1 MQKKNVQKMRFK
13 YLFIVVFSIVSV
25 SSFFSQ
31 VSTID
36 FQLAKKYYLDSDYEK
51 AALYYEKI
59 FKESEHRLKIY
70 ENYKS
75 TFIELN
81 KFKEAEKLIKTLI
94 KENPNKLKFLV
105 DLGVIYGLV
114 DRSDKKNQVFD
125 KAIEQIIK
133 ETSYDNAFDLGL
145 AFEKIGNLE
154 KALEV
159 YLNFE
164 SKNLLNPFAFHSK
177 IALIYNKTGKTNKM
191 INTFFEMLDFN
202 NKFLQNVQNGLVNSI
217 DFQNNLKEK
226 EILRQSIIEKIQ
238 ANPKKIV
245 YIELL
250 AWFYMLNNDYE
261 NAYTQIKALDK
272 KLNKNGSKLL
282 ELGNTALNNQDF
294 KVAIKCFD
302 DVDLKSNSLEYK
314 FEAKNK
320 KLFALKSKIL
330 YGNQIIQEELEELK
344 ANYLLI
350 LSQLNNSKNVYNNSL
365 RKYNLLLDLSEIEA
379 FYLGDISSAKQHL
392 NNAILIPRLKEKQKG
407 NAKLK
412 LANILVLEDNIWEAS
427 LMYLQIEKQFKDD
440 QLGHLAKFKNAQVYY
455 FSGEYDWCQAQLKVL
470 KASTSKLIANDA
482 LELSVLI
489 SDNYNMD
496 TSEVA
501 MKLFSYADMLTF
513 QQQFSKANILYDSIL
528 KNFKNHSLNDEI
540 IFRKAKIDLKQH
552 NYQKAVEHFKLL
564 IDNYPNSILLDNSLF
579 LIASI
584 YEEKIKD
591 FDQAKKY
598 FKTILFDHKG
608 SLYAAESRK
617 RFRKLAGSTNE
628 KIEKDS
634 G

>member
-1 MQKKNVQKMRFK
+1 MRFK
-13 YLFIVVFSIVSV
+13 YLFIIILTIVSA

-31 VSTID
+31 VTTID

-59 FKESEHRLKIY
+59 FKDPEQRLKIY

-75 TFIELN
+75 TLIELN
-81 KFKEAEKLIKTLI
+81 KFKEAEKLSKALI

-114 DRSDKKNQVFD
+114 DRIDKKNQVFD
-125 KAIEQIIK
+125 KAIVQINK
-133 ETSYDNAFDLGL
+133 ETLYDNAFDLGL
-145 AFEKIGNLE
+145 AFEKIGNLK

-164 SKNLLNPFAFHSK
+164 SKNLQNPFAFRSK
-177 IALIYNKTGKTNKM
+177 IALIYNKTNQPNKM

-217 DFQNNLKEK
+217 DFQTNLKEK

-250 AWFYMLNNDYE
+250 AWFYILNNDYE

-272 KLNKNGSKLL
+272 KLNKNGSELL

-294 KVAIKCFD
+294 KVAVKCFD
-302 DVDLKSNSLEYK
+302 DVILISNSLEYK

-330 YGNQIIQEELEELK
+330 YGSQIIQEELEELK

-392 NNAILIPRLKEKQKG
+392 NNAIQIPRLKEKQKG

-412 LANILVLEDNIWEAS
+412 LANILVLEDKIWEAS

-501 MKLFSYADMLTF
+501 MKLFSYADMLSY
-513 QQQFSKANILYDSIL
+513 QQQFSKANILYDSVL
-528 KNFKNHSLNDEI
+528 NNFKNHSLNDEI
-540 IFRKAKIDLKQH
+540 IFRKAKIDLKKH
-552 NYQKAVEHFKLL
+552 NYLKAVDYFKLL
-564 IDNYPNSILLDNSLF
+564 VDNYPNSILLDNSLF

-591 FDQAKKY
+591 FEQAKKY
-598 FKTILFDHKG
+598 YKTILFDHKG

-617 RFRKLAGSTNE
+617 RFRKLAGNTNE

>member
-1 MQKKNVQKMRFK
+1 MRFK
-13 YLFIVVFSIVSV
+13 YLFVVLFSNIFSL
-25 SSFFSQ
+25 SFFSQ
-31 VSTID
+31 VSNLD
-36 FQLAKKYYLDSDYEK
+36 LQLAKKYYLDNDYEK
-51 AALYYEKI
+51 AVLYYEKI
-59 FKESEHRLKIY
+59 FKESEYRLKIY

-75 TFIELN
+75 AFIDLN
-81 KFKEAEKLIKTLI
+81 KLKEAEKLSKILI
-94 KENPNKLKFLV
+94 KEHPKKLKFLV
-105 DLGVIYGLV
+105 DLGVVYGLE
-114 DRSDKKNQVFD
+114 DRADKKIQVFK
-125 KAIEQIIK
+125 KAIEQINK
-133 ETSYDNAFDLGL
+133 ETSYDDAFDLGL
-145 AFEKIGNLE
+145 AFEKIGNSE

-164 SKNLLNPFAFHSK
+164 SKSFKNPFAFHSK
-177 IALIYNKTGKTNKM
+177 IALIYNKNGQTNEM

-202 NKFLQNVQNGLVNSI
+202 SNFLRNVQTGIVNSI

-226 EILRQSIIEKIQ
+226 EILRQTILQKIQ
-238 ANPKKIV
+238 ASPNNIV

-272 KLNKNGSKLL
+272 KLNKNGEKLL

-294 KVAIKCFD
+294 IVAIKCYE
-302 DVDLKSNSLEYK
+302 DVVSKSNSLEFK

-320 KLFALKSKIL
+320 KLLALKSKIL
-330 YGNQIIQEELEELK
+330 YGNKIIPKELKELK

-350 LSQLNNSKNVYNNSL
+350 LSQLNNSKNVYNNNF
-365 RKYNLLLDLSEIEA
+365 RKYNLLLDLSDIEA
-379 FYLGDISSAKQHL
+379 FYLSDVSSAKEHL
-392 NNAILIPRLKEKQKG
+392 NIAIQIPRLKEKQKA

-412 LANILVLEDNIWEAS
+412 LADILVLEDNIWEAS

-489 SDNYNMD
+489 TDNYNMD

-501 MKLFSYADMLTF
+501 MKLFSYADMLSF
-513 QQQFSKANILYDSIL
+513 QQQFTKANTLYDSIL
-528 KNFKNHSLNDEI
+528 NNFKNHSLNDEI

-552 NYQKAVEHFKLL
+552 NYQKAIEHFKFLV
-564 IDNYPNSILLDNSLF
+564 DKYPKSILLDNSLF

-584 YEEKIKD
+584 YQEKIKD

-598 FKTILFDHKG
+598 FKTILFEHKG

-617 RFRKLAGSTNE
+617 RFRKLAGNTNE

>member
-1 MQKKNVQKMRFK
+1 MRFK
-13 YLFIVVFSIVSV
+13 YLFIIILTIVSA

-31 VSTID
+31 VTTID

-59 FKESEHRLKIY
+59 FKEPEQRLKIY

-75 TFIELN
+75 TLIELN
-81 KFKEAEKLIKTLI
+81 KFKEAEKLSKTLI

-114 DRSDKKNQVFD
+114 DRIDKKNQVFD
-125 KAIEQIIK
+125 KAIEQINE
-133 ETSYDNAFDLGL
+133 ETLYDNAFDLGL
-145 AFEKIGNLE
+145 AFEKIGNLK

-164 SKNLLNPFAFHSK
+164 SKNLQNPFAFRSK
-177 IALIYNKTGKTNKM
+177 IALIYNKTNQPNKM

-250 AWFYMLNNDYE
+250 AWFYILNNDYE

-272 KLNKNGSKLL
+272 KLNKNGSELL

-294 KVAIKCFD
+294 KVAVKCFD
-302 DVDLKSNSLEYK
+302 YVILISNSLEYK

-330 YGNQIIQEELEELK
+330 YGSQIIQEELEELK

-392 NNAILIPRLKEKQKG
+392 NNAIQIPRLKEKQKG

-412 LANILVLEDNIWEAS
+412 LANILVLEDKIWEAS

-501 MKLFSYADMLTF
+501 MKLFSYADMLSY
-513 QQQFSKANILYDSIL
+513 QQQFSKANILYDSVL
-528 KNFKNHSLNDEI
+528 NNFKNHSLNDEI
-540 IFRKAKIDLKQH
+540 IFRKAKIDLKKH
-552 NYQKAVEHFKLL
+552 NYLKAVDYFKLL
-564 IDNYPNSILLDNSLF
+564 VDNYPNSILLDNSLF

-591 FDQAKKY
+591 FEQAKKY
-598 FKTILFDHKG
+598 YKTILFDHKG

-617 RFRKLAGSTNE
+617 RFRKLAGNTNE

>member
-1 MQKKNVQKMRFK
+1 MRFK
-13 YLFIVVFSIVSV
+13 YLFTIILTIVFA

-31 VSTID
+31 VTTID

-59 FKESEHRLKIY
+59 FKEPEQRLKVY

-75 TFIELN
+75 TLIELN
-81 KFKEAEKLIKTLI
+81 KFKEAEKLSKILI
-94 KENPNKLKFLV
+94 KENPNKLNYLV

-114 DRSDKKNQVFD
+114 DRIDKKNQVFD
-125 KAIEQIIK
+125 KAIEQINK
-133 ETSYDNAFDLGL
+133 ETLYDNAFDLGL
-145 AFEKIGNLE
+145 AFEKIGNLK

-164 SKNLLNPFAFHSK
+164 SKNLQNPFAFHSK
-177 IALIYNKTGKTNKM
+177 IAFIYNKTNQPNKM

-294 KVAIKCFD
+294 KVAVKCFD
-302 DVDLKSNSLEYK
+302 DVILKSNSLEYK

-330 YGNQIIQEELEELK
+330 YGSQIIQEELEELK

-392 NNAILIPRLKEKQKG
+392 NNAIQIPRLKEKQKG
-407 NAKLK
+407 NARLK
-412 LANILVLEDNIWEAS
+412 LANILVLEDKIWEAS

-501 MKLFSYADMLTF
+501 MKLFSYADMLSY
-513 QQQFSKANILYDSIL
+513 QQQFSKANILYDSVL
-528 KNFKNHSLNDEI
+528 NNFKNHSLNDEI
-540 IFRKAKIDLKQH
+540 IFRKAKIDLKKH
-552 NYQKAVEHFKLL
+552 NYLKAIEYFKLL
-564 IDNYPNSILLDNSLF
+564 VDNYPNSILLDNSLF

-591 FDQAKKY
+591 FEQAKKY
-598 FKTILFDHKG
+598 YKTILFDHKG

-617 RFRKLAGSTNE
+617 RFRKLAGNTNE

>member
-177 IALIYNKTGKTNKM
+177 IALIYNKTGQTNKM

-330 YGNQIIQEELEELK
+330 YGNKIIQEELEELK

-379 FYLGDISSAKQHL
+379 FYLEDISSAKQHL

-540 IFRKAKIDLKQH
+540 IFRKAKINLKQH

>member
-1 MQKKNVQKMRFK
+1 LQKKNVQKMRFK
-13 YLFIVVFSIVSV
+13 YLFIVLFPIVSV

-36 FQLAKKYYLDSDYEK
+36 FQLANKYYLDRDYEK

-177 IALIYNKTGKTNKM
+177 IALIYNKTGETNKM

-202 NKFLQNVQNGLVNSI
+202 NKFLQNVQNGLVNSF

-302 DVDLKSNSLEYK
+302 DVVLKSNSLEYK

-350 LSQLNNSKNVYNNSL
+350 LSQLNNSKNVYNNSI

-392 NNAILIPRLKEKQKG
+392 NIAIQIPRLKEKQKG

-617 RFRKLAGSTNE
+617 RFRKLAGNTNE

>member
-13 YLFIVVFSIVSV
+13 YLFIVLFSIVSV

-302 DVDLKSNSLEYK
+302 DVVLKSNSLEYK

-330 YGNQIIQEELEELK
+330 YGNKIIQEELEELK

-628 KIEKDS
+628 KIKKDS

>member
-1 MQKKNVQKMRFK
+1 MRFK
-13 YLFIVVFSIVSV
+13 YLFVVLFSNIFSL
-25 SSFFSQ
+25 SFFSQ
-31 VSTID
+31 VSNLD
-36 FQLAKKYYLDSDYEK
+36 LQLAKKYYLDNDYEK
-51 AALYYEKI
+51 AVLYYEKI
-59 FKESEHRLKIY
+59 FKESEYRLKIY

-75 TFIELN
+75 AFIDLN
-81 KFKEAEKLIKTLI
+81 KLKEAEKLSKILI
-94 KENPNKLKFLV
+94 KEHPKKLKFLV
-105 DLGVIYGLV
+105 DLGVVYGLE
-114 DRSDKKNQVFD
+114 DRADKKIQVFK
-125 KAIEQIIK
+125 KAIEQINK
-133 ETSYDNAFDLGL
+133 ETSYDDAFDLGL
-145 AFEKIGNLE
+145 AFEKIGNSE

-164 SKNLLNPFAFHSK
+164 SKSFKNPFAFHSK
-177 IALIYNKTGKTNKM
+177 IALIYNKNGQTNEM

-202 NKFLQNVQNGLVNSI
+202 SNFLRNVQNGIVNSI

-226 EILRQSIIEKIQ
+226 EILRQTILQKIQ
-238 ANPKKIV
+238 ASPNNIV

-272 KLNKNGSKLL
+272 KLNKNGEKLL

-294 KVAIKCFD
+294 IVAIKCYE
-302 DVDLKSNSLEYK
+302 DVVSKSNSLEFK

-320 KLFALKSKIL
+320 KLLALKSKIL
-330 YGNQIIQEELEELK
+330 YGNKIIPKELKELK

-350 LSQLNNSKNVYNNSL
+350 LSQLNNTKNVYNNNF
-365 RKYNLLLDLSEIEA
+365 RKYNLLLDLSDIEA
-379 FYLGDISSAKQHL
+379 FYLSDVSSAKEHL
-392 NNAILIPRLKEKQKG
+392 NIAIQIPRLKEKQKA

-489 SDNYNMD
+489 TDNYNMD

-501 MKLFSYADMLTF
+501 MKLFSYADMLSF
-513 QQQFSKANILYDSIL
+513 QQQFTKANTLYDSIL
-528 KNFKNHSLNDEI
+528 NNFKNHSLNDEI

-552 NYQKAVEHFKLL
+552 NYQKAIEHFKFLV
-564 IDNYPNSILLDNSLF
+564 DKYPNSILLDNSLF

-584 YEEKIKD
+584 YQEKIKD

-598 FKTILFDHKG
+598 FKTILFEHKG

-617 RFRKLAGSTNE
+617 RFRKLAGNTNE

>member
-1 MQKKNVQKMRFK
+1 LQKKNVQKMRFK
-13 YLFIVVFSIVSV
+13 YLFIVLFSIVSV

-105 DLGVIYGLV
+105 DLGVIYGIV

-330 YGNQIIQEELEELK
+330 YGNKIIQEELEELK

-552 NYQKAVEHFKLL
+552 NYQKAIEHFKLL

>member
-13 YLFIVVFSIVSV
+13 YLFIVLFSIVSV

-125 KAIEQIIK
+125 KAIEKIIK
-133 ETSYDNAFDLGL
+133 ETTYDNAFDLGL

-154 KALEV
+154 RALEV

-177 IALIYNKTGKTNKM
+177 IALIYNKTGQTNKM

-330 YGNQIIQEELEELK
+330 YGNKIIQEELEELK

-350 LSQLNNSKNVYNNSL
+350 LSQLNNSKNVYNNSI

>member
-177 IALIYNKTGKTNKM
+177 IALIYNKTGQTNKM

-330 YGNQIIQEELEELK
+330 YGNKIIQEELEELK

-540 IFRKAKIDLKQH
+540 IFRKAKINLKQH

>member
-1 MQKKNVQKMRFK
+1 MRFK
-13 YLFIVVFSIVSV
+13 YLFTIILTIVSA

-31 VSTID
+31 VTTID

-59 FKESEHRLKIY
+59 FKEPEQRLKIY
-70 ENYKS
+70 ENYKL
-75 TFIELN
+75 TLIELN
-81 KFKEAEKLIKTLI
+81 KFKEAEKLSKILI
-94 KENPNKLKFLV
+94 KENPNKLNYLV

-114 DRSDKKNQVFD
+114 DRIDKKNQVFD
-125 KAIEQIIK
+125 KAIEQINK
-133 ETSYDNAFDLGL
+133 ETLYDNAFDLGL
-145 AFEKIGNLE
+145 AFEKIGNLK

-164 SKNLLNPFAFHSK
+164 SKNLQNPFAFHSK
-177 IALIYNKTGKTNKM
+177 IALIYNKTNQPNKM

-294 KVAIKCFD
+294 KVAVKCFD
-302 DVDLKSNSLEYK
+302 DVILKSNSLEYK

-330 YGNQIIQEELEELK
+330 YGSQIIQEELEELK

-392 NNAILIPRLKEKQKG
+392 NNAIQIPRLKEKQKG

-412 LANILVLEDNIWEAS
+412 LANILVLEDKIWEAS

-501 MKLFSYADMLTF
+501 MKLFSYADMLSY
-513 QQQFSKANILYDSIL
+513 QQQFSKANILYDSVL
-528 KNFKNHSLNDEI
+528 NNFKNHSLNDEI
-540 IFRKAKIDLKQH
+540 IFRKAKIDLKKH
-552 NYQKAVEHFKLL
+552 NYLKAIEYFKLL
-564 IDNYPNSILLDNSLF
+564 VDNYPNSILLDNSLF

-591 FDQAKKY
+591 FEQAKKY
-598 FKTILFDHKG
+598 YKTILFDHKG

-617 RFRKLAGSTNE
+617 RFRKLAGNTNE

>member
-1 MQKKNVQKMRFK
+1 MRFK
-13 YLFIVVFSIVSV
+13 YLFIIILTIVSA

-31 VSTID
+31 VTTID

-59 FKESEHRLKIY
+59 FKEPEQRLKVY

-75 TFIELN
+75 TLIELN
-81 KFKEAEKLIKTLI
+81 KFKEAEKLSKILI
-94 KENPNKLKFLV
+94 KENPNKLNYLV

-114 DRSDKKNQVFD
+114 DRIDKKNQVFD
-125 KAIEQIIK
+125 KAIEQINK
-133 ETSYDNAFDLGL
+133 ETLYDNAFDLGL
-145 AFEKIGNLE
+145 AFEKIGNLK

-164 SKNLLNPFAFHSK
+164 SKNLQNPFAFHSK
-177 IALIYNKTGKTNKM
+177 IAFIYNKTNQPNKM

-202 NKFLQNVQNGLVNSI
+202 NKFLQTVQNGLVNSI

-294 KVAIKCFD
+294 KVAVKCFD
-302 DVDLKSNSLEYK
+302 DVILKSNSLEYK

-330 YGNQIIQEELEELK
+330 YGSQIIQEELEELK

-392 NNAILIPRLKEKQKG
+392 NNAIQIPRLKEKQKG

-412 LANILVLEDNIWEAS
+412 LANILVLEDKIWEAS
-427 LMYLQIEKQFKDD
+427 LMYLQLEKQFKDD

-501 MKLFSYADMLTF
+501 MKLFSYADMLSY
-513 QQQFSKANILYDSIL
+513 QQQFSKANILYDSVL
-528 KNFKNHSLNDEI
+528 NNFKNHSLNDEI
-540 IFRKAKIDLKQH
+540 IFRKAKIDLKKH
-552 NYQKAVEHFKLL
+552 NYLKAIEYFKLL
-564 IDNYPNSILLDNSLF
+564 VDNYPNSILLDNSLF

-591 FDQAKKY
+591 FEQAKKY
-598 FKTILFDHKG
+598 YKTILFDHKG

-617 RFRKLAGSTNE
+617 RFRKLAGNTNE

>member
-1 MQKKNVQKMRFK
+1 LQKKNVQKMRFK

-330 YGNQIIQEELEELK
+330 YGNKIIQEELEELK

>member
-1 MQKKNVQKMRFK
+1 MRFK
-13 YLFIVVFSIVSV
+13 YLFIILFSIVSV

-31 VSTID
+31 ISTID
-36 FQLAKKYYLDSDYEK
+36 FQLAKKYFLDSDYEK
-51 AALYYEKI
+51 AVLYYEKI
-59 FKESEHRLKIY
+59 FKESKYRLKIY

-81 KFKEAEKLIKTLI
+81 KIKEAEKLSKTLI

-105 DLGVIYGLV
+105 DLGLIYGLA
-114 DRSDKKNQVFD
+114 DRIDKKNQVFD
-125 KAIEQIIK
+125 KAIEEINK

-145 AFEKIGNLE
+145 AFEKIGYLE
-154 KALEV
+154 KALDV

-164 SKNLLNPFAFHSK
+164 SKNLQNPFAFHSK
-177 IALIYNKTGKTNKM
+177 IALIYNRTAQTNKM

-226 EILRQSIIEKIQ
+226 EILRQSIIQKIQ

-302 DVDLKSNSLEYK
+302 DVVLKSNSLEYK

-350 LSQLNNSKNVYNNSL
+350 LSQLNNSKNVYNNSI

-392 NNAILIPRLKEKQKG
+392 NIAIQIPRLKEKQKG

-540 IFRKAKIDLKQH
+540 IFRKAKIDLKKH

-564 IDNYPNSILLDNSLF
+564 VDNYPNSILLDNSLF

-584 YEEKIKD
+584 YQEKIKD

-617 RFRKLAGSTNE
+617 RFRKLSGNTNE

>member
-177 IALIYNKTGKTNKM
+177 IALIYNKTGQTNKM

-540 IFRKAKIDLKQH
+540 IFRKAKINLKQH

>member
-1 MQKKNVQKMRFK
+1 MRFK
-13 YLFIVVFSIVSV
+13 FLFIVVFSIVSV

-31 VSTID
+31 VSNID
-36 FQLAKKYYLDSDYEK
+36 FQLAKKYYLDGDYEK

-59 FKESEHRLKIY
+59 FEEPEHRLEIY

-105 DLGVIYGLV
+105 DLGVVYSLV
-114 DRSDKKNQVFD
+114 DRGDKKNQFFD
-125 KAIEQIIK
+125 KAIEQINK
-133 ETSYDNAFDLGL
+133 ETFYDNAFDLGL

-164 SKNLLNPFAFHSK
+164 SKNLQNPFAFHSK
-177 IALIYNKTGKTNKM
+177 IALIYNKTGRTNKM

-202 NKFLQNVQNGLVNSI
+202 NKFLQNVQGGLVNSI

-226 EILRQSIIEKIQ
+226 EILRQSIIKKIQ

-272 KLNKNGSKLL
+272 KLNKNGFKLL
-282 ELGNTALNNQDF
+282 ELGNMALNNQDF

-302 DVDLKSNSLEYK
+302 DVVLKSNSLEYK

-330 YGNQIIQEELEELK
+330 YGNQIVQEELEELK

-350 LSQLNNSKNVYNNSL
+350 LSQLNNSKNVYNNSI

-379 FYLGDISSAKQHL
+379 FYLGDISSSKQHL
-392 NNAILIPRLKEKQKG
+392 NDAILIPRLKEKEKG

-540 IFRKAKIDLKQH
+540 IFRKAKIDLKKH

-564 IDNYPNSILLDNSLF
+564 VDNYPNSILLDNSLF

-591 FDQAKKY
+591 FEQAKKY

-617 RFRKLAGSTNE
+617 RFRKLAGNTNE

>member
-1 MQKKNVQKMRFK
+1 MRFK

-330 YGNQIIQEELEELK
+330 YGNKIIQEELVELK

-540 IFRKAKIDLKQH
+540 IFRKAKINLKQH

>member
-1 MQKKNVQKMRFK
+1 MRFK
-13 YLFIVVFSIVSV
+13 YLFIVLFSIVSV

-125 KAIEQIIK
+125 KAIEKIIK
-133 ETSYDNAFDLGL
+133 ETTYDNAFDLGL

-177 IALIYNKTGKTNKM
+177 IALIYNKTGQTNKM

-245 YIELL
+245 NIELL

-302 DVDLKSNSLEYK
+302 DVVLKSNSLEYK

-350 LSQLNNSKNVYNNSL
+350 LSQLNNSKNVYNNSI

-392 NNAILIPRLKEKQKG
+392 NDAILIPRLKEKQKG

-540 IFRKAKIDLKQH
+540 IFRKAKINLKQH

>member
-1 MQKKNVQKMRFK
+1 MRFK
-13 YLFIVVFSIVSV
+13 YLFILVFSIVPV

-177 IALIYNKTGKTNKM
+177 IALIYNKTGQTNKM

-302 DVDLKSNSLEYK
+302 DVVLKSNSLEYK

-552 NYQKAVEHFKLL
+552 NYQKAVDHFKLL

>member
-1 MQKKNVQKMRFK
+1 LQKKNVQKMRFK
-13 YLFIVVFSIVSV
+13 YLFIVLFSIVSV

-59 FKESEHRLKIY
+59 FKEPEHRLKIY

-81 KFKEAEKLIKTLI
+81 KFKEAEKLIKTLK

-501 MKLFSYADMLTF
+501 MMLFSYADMLTF

-552 NYQKAVEHFKLL
+552 NYQKAIEHFKLL

>member
-31 VSTID
+31 ISTID
-36 FQLAKKYYLDSDYEK
+36 FQLAKKYFLDSDYEK
-51 AALYYEKI
+51 AVLYYEKI
-59 FKESEHRLKIY
+59 FKESKYRLKIY

-81 KFKEAEKLIKTLI
+81 KFKEAEKLSKTLI
-94 KENPNKLKFLV
+94 KENPSKLKFLV
-105 DLGVIYGLV
+105 DLGVIYSLV
-114 DRSDKKNQVFD
+114 DGSDKKNQVFD
-125 KAIEQIIK
+125 KAIDKINV

-159 YLNFE
+159 YLSFE
-164 SKNLLNPFAFHSK
+164 SKNLQNPFAFHSK
-177 IALIYNKTGKTNKM
+177 IALIYNRTAQTNKM

-226 EILRQSIIEKIQ
+226 EILRQSIIQKIQ

-272 KLNKNGSKLL
+272 KLNKNGSKLI

-302 DVDLKSNSLEYK
+302 DVVLKSNSLEYK

-344 ANYLLI
+344 ANFLLI

-379 FYLGDISSAKQHL
+379 FYLGDIISAKQHL
-392 NNAILIPRLKEKQKG
+392 NDAILIPRLKEKQKG

-540 IFRKAKIDLKQH
+540 IFRKAKIDLKKH

-564 IDNYPNSILLDNSLF
+564 VDNYPNSILLDNSLF

-584 YEEKIKD
+584 YQEKIKD

-617 RFRKLAGSTNE
+617 RFRKLSGNTNE

>member
-13 YLFIVVFSIVSV
+13 YLFIVLFSIVSV

-125 KAIEQIIK
+125 KAIEKIIK
-133 ETSYDNAFDLGL
+133 ETTYDNAFDLGL

-245 YIELL
+245 NIELL

-330 YGNQIIQEELEELK
+330 YGNKIIQEELEELK

-540 IFRKAKIDLKQH
+540 IFRKAKINLKQH

>member
-1 MQKKNVQKMRFK
+1 MRFK
-13 YLFIVVFSIVSV
+13 YLFIVLFSIVSV

-177 IALIYNKTGKTNKM
+177 IALIYNKTGQTNKM

-245 YIELL
+245 NIELL

-330 YGNQIIQEELEELK
+330 YGNKIIQEELEELK

>member
-1 MQKKNVQKMRFK
+1 MRFK
-13 YLFIVVFSIVSV
+13 YLFIIILTIVSA

-31 VSTID
+31 VTTID

-59 FKESEHRLKIY
+59 FKEPEQRLKVY

-75 TFIELN
+75 TLIELN
-81 KFKEAEKLIKTLI
+81 KFKEAEKLSKILI
-94 KENPNKLKFLV
+94 KENPNKLNYLV

-114 DRSDKKNQVFD
+114 DRIDKKNQVFD
-125 KAIEQIIK
+125 KAIEQINK
-133 ETSYDNAFDLGL
+133 ETLYDNAFDLGL
-145 AFEKIGNLE
+145 AFEKIGNLK

-164 SKNLLNPFAFHSK
+164 SKNLQNPFAFHSK
-177 IALIYNKTGKTNKM
+177 IAFIYNKTNQPNKM

-294 KVAIKCFD
+294 KVAVKCFD
-302 DVDLKSNSLEYK
+302 DVILKSNSLEYK

-330 YGNQIIQEELEELK
+330 YGSQIIQEELEELK

-392 NNAILIPRLKEKQKG
+392 NNAIQIPRLKEKQKG

-412 LANILVLEDNIWEAS
+412 LANILVLEDKIWEAS
-427 LMYLQIEKQFKDD
+427 LMYLQI
-440 QLGHLAKFKNAQVYY
+440 H
-455 FSGEYDWCQAQLKVL
+455 
-470 KASTSKLIANDA
+470 
-482 LELSVLI
+482 
-489 SDNYNMD
+489 
-496 TSEVA
+496 
-501 MKLFSYADMLTF
+501 
-513 QQQFSKANILYDSIL
+513 
-528 KNFKNHSLNDEI
+528 
-540 IFRKAKIDLKQH
+540 
-552 NYQKAVEHFKLL
+552 
-564 IDNYPNSILLDNSLF
+564 
-579 LIASI
+579 
-584 YEEKIKD
+584 
-591 FDQAKKY
+591 
-598 FKTILFDHKG
+598 
-608 SLYAAESRK
+608 
-617 RFRKLAGSTNE
+617 
-628 KIEKDS
+628 
-634 G
+634 

>member
-1 MQKKNVQKMRFK
+1 MRFK
-13 YLFIVVFSIVSV
+13 YLFVVLFSNIFSL
-25 SSFFSQ
+25 SFFSQ
-31 VSTID
+31 VSNLD
-36 FQLAKKYYLDSDYEK
+36 LQLAKKYYLDNDYEK
-51 AALYYEKI
+51 AVLYYEKI
-59 FKESEHRLKIY
+59 FKESEYRLKIY

-75 TFIELN
+75 AFIDLN
-81 KFKEAEKLIKTLI
+81 KLKEAEKLSKILI
-94 KENPNKLKFLV
+94 KEHPKKLKFLV
-105 DLGVIYGLV
+105 DLGVVYGLE
-114 DRSDKKNQVFD
+114 DRADKKIQVFK
-125 KAIEQIIK
+125 KAIEQINK
-133 ETSYDNAFDLGL
+133 ETSYDDAFDLGL
-145 AFEKIGNLE
+145 AFEKIGNSE

-164 SKNLLNPFAFHSK
+164 SKSFKNPFAFHSK
-177 IALIYNKTGKTNKM
+177 IALIYNKNGQTNEM

-202 NKFLQNVQNGLVNSI
+202 SNFLRNVQNGIVNSI

-226 EILRQSIIEKIQ
+226 EILRQTILQKIQ
-238 ANPKKIV
+238 ASPNNIV

-272 KLNKNGSKLL
+272 KLNKNGEKLL

-294 KVAIKCFD
+294 IVAIKCYE
-302 DVDLKSNSLEYK
+302 DVVSKSNSLEFK

-320 KLFALKSKIL
+320 KLLALKSKIL
-330 YGNQIIQEELEELK
+330 YGNKIIPKELKELK

-350 LSQLNNSKNVYNNSL
+350 LSQLNNSKNVYNNNF
-365 RKYNLLLDLSEIEA
+365 RKYNLLLDLSDIEA
-379 FYLGDISSAKQHL
+379 FYLSDVSSAKEHL
-392 NNAILIPRLKEKQKG
+392 NIAIQIPRLKEKQKA

-412 LANILVLEDNIWEAS
+412 LADILVLEDNIWEAS

-489 SDNYNMD
+489 TDNYNMD

-501 MKLFSYADMLTF
+501 MKLFSYADMLSF
-513 QQQFSKANILYDSIL
+513 QQQFTKANTLYDSIL
-528 KNFKNHSLNDEI
+528 NNFKNHSLNDEI

-552 NYQKAVEHFKLL
+552 NYQKAIEHFKFLV
-564 IDNYPNSILLDNSLF
+564 DKYPNSILLDNSLF

-584 YEEKIKD
+584 YQEKIKD

-598 FKTILFDHKG
+598 FKTIIFKHKG

-617 RFRKLAGSTNE
+617 RFRKLAGNTNE

>member
-1 MQKKNVQKMRFK
+1 MRFK
-13 YLFIVVFSIVSV
+13 YLFVVLFSNIFSL
-25 SSFFSQ
+25 SFFSQ
-31 VSTID
+31 VSNLD
-36 FQLAKKYYLDSDYEK
+36 LQLAKKYYLDNDYEK
-51 AALYYEKI
+51 AVLYYEKI
-59 FKESEHRLKIY
+59 FKESEYRLKIY

-75 TFIELN
+75 AFIDLN
-81 KFKEAEKLIKTLI
+81 KLKEAEKLSKILI
-94 KENPNKLKFLV
+94 KEHPKKLKFLV
-105 DLGVIYGLV
+105 DLGVVYGLE
-114 DRSDKKNQVFD
+114 DRADKKIQVFK
-125 KAIEQIIK
+125 KAIEQINK
-133 ETSYDNAFDLGL
+133 ETSYDDAFDLGL
-145 AFEKIGNLE
+145 AFEKIGNSE

-164 SKNLLNPFAFHSK
+164 SKSFKNPFAFHSK
-177 IALIYNKTGKTNKM
+177 IALIYNKNGQTNEM

-202 NKFLQNVQNGLVNSI
+202 SNFLRNVQNGIVNSI

-226 EILRQSIIEKIQ
+226 EILRQTILQKIQ
-238 ANPKKIV
+238 ASPNNIV

-272 KLNKNGSKLL
+272 KLNKNGEKLL

-294 KVAIKCFD
+294 IVAIKCYE
-302 DVDLKSNSLEYK
+302 DVVSKSNSLEFK

-320 KLFALKSKIL
+320 KLLALKSKIL
-330 YGNQIIQEELEELK
+330 YGNKIIPKELKELK

-350 LSQLNNSKNVYNNSL
+350 LSQLNNSINVYNNNF
-365 RKYNLLLDLSEIEA
+365 RKYNLLLDLSDIEA
-379 FYLGDISSAKQHL
+379 FYLSDVSSAKEHL
-392 NNAILIPRLKEKQKG
+392 NIAIQIPRLKEKQKA

-412 LANILVLEDNIWEAS
+412 LADILVLEDNIWEAS

-489 SDNYNMD
+489 TDNYNMD

-501 MKLFSYADMLTF
+501 MKLFSYADMLSF
-513 QQQFSKANILYDSIL
+513 QQQFTKANTLYDSIL
-528 KNFKNHSLNDEI
+528 NNFKNHSLNDEI

-552 NYQKAVEHFKLL
+552 NYQKAIEHFKFLV
-564 IDNYPNSILLDNSLF
+564 DKYPNSILLDNSLF

-584 YEEKIKD
+584 YQEKIKD

-598 FKTILFDHKG
+598 FKTILFEHKG

-617 RFRKLAGSTNE
+617 RYRKLAGNTNE

>member
-1 MQKKNVQKMRFK
+1 MRFK
-13 YLFIVVFSIVSV
+13 FFFIVVFSIVSV

-59 FKESEHRLKIY
+59 FNESEHRLKIY

-81 KFKEAEKLIKTLI
+81 KFKEAEKLIKTII

-114 DRSDKKNQVFD
+114 DRSDKKNQVFE
-125 KAIEQIIK
+125 KAIEQINK

-145 AFEKIGNLE
+145 AFEKTGNLE
-154 KALEV
+154 KAIEV

-177 IALIYNKTGKTNKM
+177 TALIYNKTGQTNKM

-302 DVDLKSNSLEYK
+302 DVVLKSNSLEYK

-564 IDNYPNSILLDNSLF
+564 VDNYPNSILLDNSLF

-617 RFRKLAGSTNE
+617 RFRKLAGNTNE

>member
-1 MQKKNVQKMRFK
+1 MRFK
-13 YLFIVVFSIVSV
+13 YLFIIILTIVSA

-31 VSTID
+31 VTTID

-59 FKESEHRLKIY
+59 FKDPEQRLKIY

-75 TFIELN
+75 TLIELN
-81 KFKEAEKLIKTLI
+81 KFKEAEKLSKALI

-114 DRSDKKNQVFD
+114 DRIDKKNQVFD
-125 KAIEQIIK
+125 KAIEQINE
-133 ETSYDNAFDLGL
+133 ETLYDNAFDLGL
-145 AFEKIGNLE
+145 AFEKIGNLK

-164 SKNLLNPFAFHSK
+164 SKNLQNPFAFHSK
-177 IALIYNKTGKTNKM
+177 IALIYNKTNQPSKM

-294 KVAIKCFD
+294 KVAVKCFD
-302 DVDLKSNSLEYK
+302 DVILISNSLEYK

-330 YGNQIIQEELEELK
+330 YGSQIIPEELEELK

-392 NNAILIPRLKEKQKG
+392 NNAIQIPRLKEKQKG

-412 LANILVLEDNIWEAS
+412 LANILVLEDKIWEAS

-501 MKLFSYADMLTF
+501 MKLFSYADMLSY
-513 QQQFSKANILYDSIL
+513 QQQFSKANILYDSVL
-528 KNFKNHSLNDEI
+528 NNFKNHSLNDEI
-540 IFRKAKIDLKQH
+540 IFRKAKIDLKKH
-552 NYQKAVEHFKLL
+552 NYLKAVEYFKLL
-564 IDNYPNSILLDNSLF
+564 VDNYPNSILLDNSLF

-591 FDQAKKY
+591 FEQAKKY
-598 FKTILFDHKG
+598 YKTILFDHKG

-617 RFRKLAGSTNE
+617 RFRKLAGNTNE

>member
-13 YLFIVVFSIVSV
+13 YLFIVLFSIVSV

-177 IALIYNKTGKTNKM
+177 IALIYNKTGQTNKM

-245 YIELL
+245 NIELL

-302 DVDLKSNSLEYK
+302 DVVLKSNSLEYK

-350 LSQLNNSKNVYNNSL
+350 LSQLNNSKNVYNNSI

-540 IFRKAKIDLKQH
+540 IFRKAKINLKQH

-617 RFRKLAGSTNE
+617 RFRKLAGNTNE

>member
-1 MQKKNVQKMRFK
+1 MRFK
-13 YLFIVVFSIVSV
+13 YLFVVLFSNIFSL
-25 SSFFSQ
+25 SFFSQ
-31 VSTID
+31 VSNLD
-36 FQLAKKYYLDSDYEK
+36 LQLAKKYYLDNDYEK
-51 AALYYEKI
+51 AVLYYEKI
-59 FKESEHRLKIY
+59 FKESDYRLKIY

-75 TFIELN
+75 AFIDLN
-81 KFKEAEKLIKTLI
+81 KLKEAEKLSKILI
-94 KENPNKLKFLV
+94 KEHPKKLKFLV
-105 DLGVIYGLV
+105 DLGVVYGLE
-114 DRSDKKNQVFD
+114 DRADKKIQVFK
-125 KAIEQIIK
+125 KAIEQINK
-133 ETSYDNAFDLGL
+133 ETSYDDAFDLGL
-145 AFEKIGNLE
+145 AFEKIGNSE

-164 SKNLLNPFAFHSK
+164 SKSFKNPFAFHSK
-177 IALIYNKTGKTNKM
+177 IALIYNKNGQTNEM

-202 NKFLQNVQNGLVNSI
+202 SNFLRTVQNGIVNSI

-226 EILRQSIIEKIQ
+226 EILRQTILQKIQ
-238 ANPKKIV
+238 ASPNNIV

-272 KLNKNGSKLL
+272 KLNKNGEKLL

-294 KVAIKCFD
+294 IVAIKCYE
-302 DVDLKSNSLEYK
+302 DVVSKSNSLEFK

-320 KLFALKSKIL
+320 KLLALKSKIL
-330 YGNQIIQEELEELK
+330 YGNKIIPKELKELK

-350 LSQLNNSKNVYNNSL
+350 LSQLNNSKNVYNNNF
-365 RKYNLLLDLSEIEA
+365 RKYNLLLDLSDIEA
-379 FYLGDISSAKQHL
+379 FYLSDVSSAKEHL
-392 NNAILIPRLKEKQKG
+392 NIAIQIPRLKEKQKA

-489 SDNYNMD
+489 TDNYNMD

-501 MKLFSYADMLTF
+501 MKLFSYADMLSF
-513 QQQFSKANILYDSIL
+513 QQQFTKANTLYDSIL
-528 KNFKNHSLNDEI
+528 NNFKNHSLNDEI

-552 NYQKAVEHFKLL
+552 NYQKAIEHFKFLV
-564 IDNYPNSILLDNSLF
+564 DKYPNSILLDNSLF

-584 YEEKIKD
+584 YQEKIKD

-598 FKTILFDHKG
+598 FKTILFEHKG

-617 RFRKLAGSTNE
+617 RFRKLAGNTNE

>member
-1 MQKKNVQKMRFK
+1 MRFK
-13 YLFIVVFSIVSV
+13 YLFIVLFSIVSV

-177 IALIYNKTGKTNKM
+177 IALIYNKTGQTNKM

-245 YIELL
+245 NIELL

-350 LSQLNNSKNVYNNSL
+350 LSQLNNSKNVYNNSI

-617 RFRKLAGSTNE
+617 RFRKLAGNTNE

>member
-1 MQKKNVQKMRFK
+1 MRFK
-13 YLFIVVFSIVSV
+13 YLFIVLFSIVSV

-125 KAIEQIIK
+125 KAIEKIIK
-133 ETSYDNAFDLGL
+133 ETTYDNAFDLGL

-154 KALEV
+154 RALEV

-177 IALIYNKTGKTNKM
+177 IALIYNKTGQTNKM

-302 DVDLKSNSLEYK
+302 DVVLKSNSLDYK

-350 LSQLNNSKNVYNNSL
+350 LSQLNNSKNVYNNSI

-540 IFRKAKIDLKQH
+540 IFRKAKINLKQH

-564 IDNYPNSILLDNSLF
+564 IDNYPNSILLDNALF

>member
-1 MQKKNVQKMRFK
+1 MRFK
-13 YLFIVVFSIVSV
+13 YLFIVLFSIVSV

-133 ETSYDNAFDLGL
+133 ETSYNNAFDLGL

-177 IALIYNKTGKTNKM
+177 TALIYNKTGQTNKM

-302 DVDLKSNSLEYK
+302 DVVLKSNSLEHK

-350 LSQLNNSKNVYNNSL
+350 LSQLNNSKNVYNNSI

-501 MKLFSYADMLTF
+501 MKLFSYADMLSY

-552 NYQKAVEHFKLL
+552 NYQKAVDHFKLL

-598 FKTILFDHKG
+598 FKTILFDYKG

>member
-1 MQKKNVQKMRFK
+1 MRFK
-13 YLFIVVFSIVSV
+13 YLFIIILTIVSA

-31 VSTID
+31 VTTID

-59 FKESEHRLKIY
+59 FKEPEQRLKVY

-75 TFIELN
+75 TLIELN
-81 KFKEAEKLIKTLI
+81 KFKEAEKLSKILI
-94 KENPNKLKFLV
+94 KENPNKLNYLV

-114 DRSDKKNQVFD
+114 DRIDKKNQVFD
-125 KAIEQIIK
+125 KAIEQINK
-133 ETSYDNAFDLGL
+133 ETLYDNAFDLGL
-145 AFEKIGNLE
+145 AFEKIGNLK

-164 SKNLLNPFAFHSK
+164 SKNLQNPFAFHSK
-177 IALIYNKTGKTNKM
+177 IAFIYNKTNQPNKM

-294 KVAIKCFD
+294 KVAVKCFD
-302 DVDLKSNSLEYK
+302 DVILKSNSLEYK

-330 YGNQIIQEELEELK
+330 YGSQIIQEELEELK

-392 NNAILIPRLKEKQKG
+392 NNAIQIPRLKEKQKG

-412 LANILVLEDNIWEAS
+412 LANILVLEDKIWEAS
-427 LMYLQIEKQFKDD
+427 LMYLQLEKQFKDE

-501 MKLFSYADMLTF
+501 MKLFSYADMLSY
-513 QQQFSKANILYDSIL
+513 QQQFSKANILYDSVL
-528 KNFKNHSLNDEI
+528 NNFKNHSLNDEI
-540 IFRKAKIDLKQH
+540 IFRKAKIDLKKH
-552 NYQKAVEHFKLL
+552 NYLKAIEYFKLL
-564 IDNYPNSILLDNSLF
+564 VDNYPNSILLDNSLF

-591 FDQAKKY
+591 FEQAKKY
-598 FKTILFDHKG
+598 YKTILFDHKG

-617 RFRKLAGSTNE
+617 RFRKLAGNTNE

>member
-1 MQKKNVQKMRFK
+1 MQKKNVLKMRFK
-13 YLFIVVFSIVSV
+13 YLLTVLFSITS
-25 SSFFSQ
+25 SLSFFSQ

-36 FQLAKKYYLDSDYEK
+36 LQLAKKYYLDSDYEK
-51 AALYYEKI
+51 AVLYYEKI
-59 FKESEHRLKIY
+59 FKESKYRLEIY

-75 TFIELN
+75 AFIELN
-81 KFKEAEKLIKTLI
+81 KFKEAEKVTKSLI
-94 KENPNKLKFLV
+94 KENPKKLKFLV
-105 DLGVIYGLV
+105 DLGEVYGLV
-114 DRSDKKNQVFD
+114 DRVDKKNQFFD
-125 KAIEQIIK
+125 KAIEQIDR
-133 ETSYDNAFDLGL
+133 ETLYDNAFDLGL
-145 AFEKIGNLE
+145 AFEKIGNSE

-164 SKNLLNPFAFHSK
+164 SKSFKNPFAFHSK
-177 IALIYNKTGKTNKM
+177 IALIYNKTGQTNKM

-202 NKFLQNVQNGLVNSI
+202 NKFLRNVQNGLVNSI

-226 EILRQSIIEKIQ
+226 EILRQSIIQKIQ
-238 ANPKKIV
+238 VNPKNIV

-294 KVAIKCFD
+294 NIAIKCFE
-302 DVDLKSNSLEYK
+302 DVVLKSSSLEYK

-320 KLFALKSKIL
+320 KLSALKSKIL
-330 YGNQIIQEELEELK
+330 YGDQIIKEELEELK

-350 LSQLNNSKNVYNNSL
+350 LSQLNNSKNIYDNTL

-379 FYLGDISSAKQHL
+379 FYLIDINSAKQHL
-392 NNAILIPRLKEKQKG
+392 NNAILIPRLKEKQKA

-412 LANILVLEDNIWEAS
+412 LADILVLEDNIWEAS

-489 SDNYNMD
+489 TDNYNMD

-501 MKLFSYADMLTF
+501 MKLFSYADMLNF

-540 IFRKAKIDLKQH
+540 IFRKAKIDLIQH
-552 NYQKAVEHFKLL
+552 NYQKAVEHFKFLV
-564 IDNYPNSILLDNSLF
+564 DNYPSSILLDNSLF

-584 YEEKIKD
+584 YQEKIKD

-598 FKTILFDHKG
+598 FKTILFEHKG

-617 RFRKLAGSTNE
+617 RFRKLAGNTNE

-634 G
+634 E